1 MFYEYINLS
10 DIFKEKYIRSIQFC
24 HSELNNDGITDKKY
38 RHAQMVQNKFN
49 INKLYI
55 QICRLD
61 YIDLYNV
68 IDVILKFADFQSF
81 TNKIHEKYDL
91 DPGSYKLC
99 YLSHY
104 FHGYLL

>member
-55 QICRLD
+55 
-61 YIDLYNV
+61 
-68 IDVILKFADFQSF
+68 
-81 TNKIHEKYDL
+81 
-91 DPGSYKLC
+91 
-99 YLSHY
+99 
-104 FHGYLL
+104 